1 MKFDYNAERDR
12 VWNRLQKKGSISN
25 YKRQEDPQKYNIS
38 LRNGLI
44 IITDKS
50 NATKEMTIDSFL
62 YLWLEKLQ

>member
-25 YKRQEDPQKYNIS
+25 YKRQEDSQKYNIS
-38 LRNGLI
+38 FRNGLI
-44 IITDKS
+44 VITDKS
-50 NATKEMTIDSFL
+50 NTTKEMTVDSFL

>member
-25 YKRQEDPQKYNIS
+25 YKRQEDSQKYNIS

-44 IITDKS
+44 TITDKS
-50 NATKEMTIDSFL
+50 NATEEMTIDSFL